1 MNNEVFIRGLVDG
14 LEKEAGALE
23 GMKRGLQFQ
32 AAKFRRGAREFG
44 PMSENRPGETTSA
57 ETLMAGP
64 GAPTF
69 GRKPGLLARVRGLGG
84 PDAARLGGIFTGM
97 AKSVL
102 SGKPRTISAQPQG
115 KAEGGTA

>member
-14 LEKEAGALE
+14 LEKEAGVLE
-23 GMKRGLQFQ
+23 GIKRGLQFQ

-44 PMSENRPGETTSA
+44 PVSEKRPGETTSA

-84 PDAARLGGIFTGM
+84 PDVARLGGAFTGM
-97 AKSVL
+97 TKAL
-102 SGKPRTISAQPQG
+102 FSGKPQG
-115 KAEGGTA
+115 TPSKNPTVPA